1 MNKTKSKTA
10 AQKKKEAADRKKH
23 NDRIIEEYG
32 LKK

>member
-1 MNKTKSKTA
+1 MNKTKTKTA

-23 NDRIIEEYG
+23 NDRIIEEYR